1 MSQCASHQ
9 AVSIHG
15 SSLQLAW
22 VPIPTSFSNE
32 LWPGSISL
40 RNSPLL
46 YIAFVQNVFI
56 TAKNESRNALKLSHI
71 PILTHFLTEKKK
83 KQERTVPHLTW
94 HKPPV
99 LGRVDQFLL
108 PLWWHLEGNLWT
120 PFTCS
125 RNGINWLRS
134 VAKEKLCFLPA
145 GLTSESRFQ
154 IRNNPNSSITQH
166 GYRKLRF
173 KWIDLR
179 RYIPTSLY

>member
-22 VPIPTSFSNE
+22 VPILTSFSNE

-46 YIAFVQNVFI
+46 YIAFVQNVFYHSKEWKQKCSKI
-56 TAKNESRNALKLSHI
+56 EPHPHPYTLSHWR
-71 PILTHFLTEKKK
+71 K

-120 PFTCS
+120 PFPCS